1 MGTEEKKLLNEETL
15 ADISGGLMKASDE
28 LSQKKAAFEKAWDLL
43 GLDAKGYSGMRMAQ
57 LFDDWELADFKP
69 DAVAFLKAQ
78 LLS

>member
-1 MGTEEKKLLNEETL
+1 MTEEKKLLNEETL